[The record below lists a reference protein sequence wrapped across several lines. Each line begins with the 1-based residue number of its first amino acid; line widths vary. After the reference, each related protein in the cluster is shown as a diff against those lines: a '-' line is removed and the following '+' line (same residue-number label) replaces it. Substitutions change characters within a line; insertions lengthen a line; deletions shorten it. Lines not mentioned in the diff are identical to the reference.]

1 MLEHTGGDGK
11 RGTHAELAGRGRRV
25 CAVFVDCAARL
36 EAEVRPLDAPSRST
50 MLSSGASDGQ
60 VTLEAHHASARKILL
75 AVQQQ
80 LDLLET
86 GRDTSIEIQSEI
98 SQRLNTLSREV
109 QTIEELLPYA
119 ASDKR
124 KVWGRRVQQLKADQC
139 AQSALARSSPC
150 GHPSL
155 KKHTGVLR
163 ATLWAQGESPLAARM
178 PTRSCLPAQSRQFH
192 CLWPSRMTLGGRAPR
207 LPSTPLSSTTSSAS
221 SRRARRCCRGE
232 TTRALTRTPSRS
244 MRCRRRVS
252 R

>member
-1 MLEHTGGDGK
+1 MLWLSTGGDGK
-11 RGTHAELAGRGRRV
+11 RGTHAELAGRRRRV

-124 KVWGRRVQQLKADQC
+124 KVWGRRVF
-139 AQSALARSSPC
+139 
-150 GHPSL
+150 
-155 KKHTGVLR
+155 
-163 ATLWAQGESPLAARM
+163 LW
-178 PTRSCLPAQSRQFH
+178 
-192 CLWPSRMTLGGRAPR
+192 
-207 LPSTPLSSTTSSAS
+207 
-221 SRRARRCCRGE
+221 
-232 TTRALTRTPSRS
+232 
-244 MRCRRRVS
+244 
-252 R
+252 